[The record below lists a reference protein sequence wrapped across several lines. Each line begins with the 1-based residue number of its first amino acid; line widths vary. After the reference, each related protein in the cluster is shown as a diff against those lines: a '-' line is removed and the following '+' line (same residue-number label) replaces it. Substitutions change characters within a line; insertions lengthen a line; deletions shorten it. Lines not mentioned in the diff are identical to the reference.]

1 MERWITRNDSSDVRR
16 RQASEP
22 PVPGGWLVPGLR
34 VGLGSNGNERKHAYR
49 WVGYEQRFRADATLD
64 DFDLELVQAFL
75 ERTPVRKWPVTEAL
89 RYYGLIEHAERDW
102 RVTNAALLLFARA
115 PAKK

>member
-1 MERWITRNDSSDVRR
+1 MTAPMFTEGKPRNLPSREDGQFLDYESAWDRTATNASTRTAGSATSSAFAR
-16 RQASEP
+16 
-22 PVPGGWLVPGLR
+22 
-34 VGLGSNGNERKHAYR
+34 
-49 WVGYEQRFRADATLD
+49 DATLD

-89 RYYGLIEHAERDW
+89 CYYGLIEHAERDW